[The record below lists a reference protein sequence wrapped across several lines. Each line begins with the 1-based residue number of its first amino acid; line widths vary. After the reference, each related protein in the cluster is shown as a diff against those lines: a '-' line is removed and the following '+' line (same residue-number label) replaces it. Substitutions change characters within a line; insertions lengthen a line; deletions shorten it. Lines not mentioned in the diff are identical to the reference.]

1 MRWILDFVRQRSR
14 CNETCNGVSRQTL
27 EEFLRHSGQVI
38 GYVRNFTRLF
48 NKECLA
54 ESTETANRQQLI
66 IFDTHI
72 CPDEKR
78 LACRSKCLKNNR
90 KEEE

>member
-1 MRWILDFVRQRSR
+1 MRWILDFVSQRSR
-14 CNETCNGVSRQTL
+14 CNEICNGVSRQTL

-54 ESTETANRQQLI
+54 ESAETANRQQLI

-72 CPDEKR
+72 FPDEKR
-78 LACRSKCLKNNR
+78 LACRFKCLR